1 MGEIDYKYAED
12 AFQKTTREK
21 RKKIIEV
28 AIDEF
33 ANNGYVNANIND
45 IAAKAGI
52 SIGSMYQYFK
62 NKEKLYQT
70 IIDYEI
76 SQLSSALDTILNQ
89 KTDFL
94 TMVDMIIQAIQV
106 QTRQNI
112 NATKLYNEMTTESN
126 AKFVDMTVRGM
137 EGVTAKLYAA
147 FIKDEQKHGRVRKDI
162 EPHFFAFFLDNLF
175 LILQFSYSSEY
186 YKQRLK
192 LYVSEDVFD
201 HDDLL
206 REQLMKFIKGAF
218 YLHS

>member
-76 SQLSSALDTILNQ
+76 SQLSTALDTILNQ
-89 KTDFL
+89 KADFL
-94 TMVDMIIQAIQV
+94 TMVNMIIQAIQE

-126 AKFVDMTVRGM
+126 VKFVDMTVRGM
-137 EGVTAKLYAA
+137 EGVTAKLYAT
-147 FIKDEQKHGRVRKDI
+147 FIKEEQKKDHVRKDI
-162 EPHFFAFFLDNLF
+162 EPNYFAFFLDNLF

-192 LYVSEDVFD
+192 LYVSEDVFEND
-201 HDDLL
+201 ELL

-218 YLHS
+218 YLQS